1 MRRYSASDPF
11 ARALLSGFIAST
23 AMQLA
28 FALGCSAV
36 LLLANGQ
43 AAGPASSWFQSL
55 RNSGLVDL
63 TRPALHQA
71 IGLYFLVGLLWAVVY
86 THLFQHRLSGPQ
98 WERGLLFACVPWLFS
113 VLVLLPV
120 AGAGPLGLALAAG
133 PLPLIGSLALHA
145 LYGVTLAVLSSS
157 FGDGVLARP
166 RSGEA
171 QVIALQ
177 NAEFCAALGV
187 VGGLALG
194 AGLGLVL
201 VNVNQ
206 AGNGSAWLGMH
217 PFGLVAAS
225 TVTGGALGGLV
236 GSFFGLGRAEAYVK
250 RT

>member
-11 ARALLSGFIAST
+11 ARALLSGFIASA

-28 FALGCSAV
+28 FAICCGAV
-36 LLLANGQ
+36 LLLATSRE
-43 AAGPASSWFQSL
+43 AGPASGWFQSL
-55 RNSGLVDL
+55 ANSGLVDL

-86 THLFQHRLSGPQ
+86 THLVQYRLSGPH
-98 WERGLLFACVPWLFS
+98 WERGLLFASLPWLFS
-113 VLVLLPV
+113 VLILLPF
-120 AGAGPLGLALAAG
+120 AGAGPLGLWLGAG

-194 AGLGLVL
+194 AALGLL
-201 VNVNQ
+201 LTNANQ
-206 AGNGSAWLGMH
+206 AWLGMH

-225 TVTGGALGGLV
+225 SVTGGALGGLV
-236 GSFFGLGRAEAYVK
+236 GSFFGLGRAEAYLK
-250 RT
+250 